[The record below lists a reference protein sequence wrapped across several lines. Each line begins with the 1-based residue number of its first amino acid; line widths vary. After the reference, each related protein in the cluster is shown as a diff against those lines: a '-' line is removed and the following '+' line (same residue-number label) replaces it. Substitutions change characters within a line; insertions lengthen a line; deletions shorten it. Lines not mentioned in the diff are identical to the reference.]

1 MKSRRLRSRRG
12 FTVVEALV
20 TLGVFSV
27 FLAILFLTIAWGFRS
42 FSLAMARSDV
52 TTEARRLTLYLER
65 ELRSSNYF
73 SITTAKQPTSADRR
87 DGICFVS
94 RDDWSSP
101 GAFDALEG
109 RPAWNRYFVYYA
121 TDKQPTGEFVRLV
134 LDPASVK
141 PEPPNDPIVAGPYP
155 YGPFAGDPTLYMLRN
170 PLTYVGPDLEHLRVL
185 ASSVKSFEVKK
196 LPTTQEIQMRFLLR
210 QNGVMARRGNG
221 DREGGTFELQYR
233 VKPQNTL

>member
-1 MKSRRLRSRRG
+1 M
-12 FTVVEALV
+12 F
-20 TLGVFSV
+20 LGV
-27 FLAILFLTIAWGFRS
+27 LFLTIAWGFRS

-73 SITTAKQPTSADRR
+73 SVTTERSLTSPERR

-121 TDKQPTGEFVRLV
+121 TDTQPYGQFVRLV
-134 LDPASVK
+134 LDPASV
-141 PEPPNDPIVAGPYP
+141 EADPPDSAITAGPYP
-155 YGPFAGDPTLYMLRN
+155 YGPFAGTPELYMLRD
-170 PLTYVGPDLEHLRVL
+170 PLAYKGMDLEHLRVL
-185 ASSVKSFEVKK
+185 ASSVKSFEVNK
-196 LPTTQEIQMRFLLR
+196 LPTTQEIHMRFVLR
-210 QNGVMARRGNG
+210 QNGVMARRANG

-233 VKPQNTL
+233 VKPQNTR